1 MVEPVDEDSIIELS
15 VAMGC
20 CFFFQK
26 AVLGPF
32 IMNASVQR
40 DSPRNASVRC
50 EDAVRRADKE
60 RINVNLS
67 KATSIQ
73 VIET

>member
-1 MVEPVDEDSIIELS
+1 MSGGHSFMVEPVDEDSIIELS

-40 DSPRNASVRC
+40 DSPRNASV
-50 EDAVRRADKE
+50 
-60 RINVNLS
+60 
-67 KATSIQ
+67 
-73 VIET
+73 